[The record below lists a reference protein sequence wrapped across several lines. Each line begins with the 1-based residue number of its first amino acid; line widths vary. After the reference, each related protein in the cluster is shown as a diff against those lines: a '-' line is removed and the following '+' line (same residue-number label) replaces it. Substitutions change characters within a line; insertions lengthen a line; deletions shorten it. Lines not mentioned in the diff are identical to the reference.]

1 MFKVTEERTF
11 TRSVPVM
18 VPTDGG
24 HTKET
29 FQATFRVV
37 DIEEL
42 NDTHTLEGQQA
53 VLRRVIVELDELVDD
68 AGQKMPYSDD
78 LRDKLI
84 RVPYVRS
91 ALLQTYMQAVTKAR
105 LGN

>member
-29 FQATFRVV
+29 FKATYRVV

-42 NDTHTLEGQQA
+42 DDTHTLEGQQR
-53 VLRRVIVELDELVDD
+53 VLRRVVVSMDELVDD
-68 AGQKMPYSDD
+68 AGAEMPYSDE

-84 RVPYVRS
+84 RVPFVRS
-91 ALLQTYMQAVTKAR
+91 ALLQTYMQAVTRAR
-105 LGN
+105 AGN

>member
-11 TRSVPVM
+11 MRSVPVM

-29 FQATFRVV
+29 FKATYRVV

-42 NDTHTLEGQQA
+42 DDTHTLEGQQR
-53 VLRRVIVELDELVDD
+53 VLRRVIVELGDLVDD
-68 AGQKMPYSDD
+68 SGSEMPYSEE

-91 ALLQTYMQAVTKAR
+91 ALLQTYMQAVTRAR
-105 LGN
+105 TGN